1 MNKKIDLDDLGSELL
16 ETEHLLF
23 FLGESLDS
31 IQRGSVN
38 YRRQK
43 GNSAKLL
50 AHETD
55 RNIDQLVTLQYILI
69 GKIQLL
75 RESFE

>member
-1 MNKKIDLDDLGSELL
+1 MTKQLDIDDVRNEVR
-16 ETEHLLF
+16 EAEHLLF

-50 AHETD
+50 AYEID